1 MKDKSYYI
9 GNVADVI
16 HSWMNYI
23 YEVSDTDHLAAESSL
38 RYPIAGLLERK
49 KDDVSVA
56 MEVEH
61 PCYKDARVDFM
72 WKNKTDSVFLEM
84 KYVKE
89 DSINVQDF
97 FDDIFRL
104 ATIPEENCHKYFLV
118 CGKIDDF
125 KKNFERR
132 KVSTKNAYT
141 SVLKKKGEK
150 VRVKQNTSTRASAF
164 DEILSFVIQPSPQE
178 TIIGENIAEKMYCF
192 SAKRKLYKYY
202 QEFKKAYTKKC
213 KGGYQCPRKITIK
226 TILLQPINKGFTSS
240 VAVWKIEQV
249 ECV

>member
-1 MKDKSYYI
+1 MRDKSYYI

-61 PCYKDARVDFM
+61 PCYKDARVDFV
-72 WKNKTDSVFLEM
+72 WSNKTDTVYLEM
-84 KYVKE
+84 KYVNN
-89 DSINVQDF
+89 DTINVQDV

-104 ATIPEENCHKYFLV
+104 ATIPGLNNHKYFLV

-132 KVSTKNAYT
+132 KVNTKIAYT
-141 SVLKKKGEK
+141 SVLKKQGKTIK
-150 VRVKQNTSTRASAF
+150 VKQNVPTRDFAF
-164 DEILSFVIQPSPQE
+164 GEILSFTISQLPHETTPDHVQE
-178 TIIGENIAEKMYCF
+178 KIYRF

-202 QEFKKAYTKKC
+202 REFKKAYKKKC
-213 KGGYQCPRKITIK
+213 KEEYKCPQNITIK
-226 TILLQPINKGFTSS
+226 TDLLQPINKGFSSS
-240 VAVWKIEQV
+240 VAVWRIEQV
-249 ECV
+249 E

>member
-9 GNVADVI
+9 GNVADVV

-23 YEVSDTDHLAAESSL
+23 YEVSDTEHLAAESSL

-49 KDDVSVA
+49 KGEISLS
-56 MEVEH
+56 MEVDH
-61 PCYKDARVDFM
+61 PCFDDSRIDFM
-72 WKNKTDSVFLEM
+72 WSDKTDKVYLEM
-84 KYVKE
+84 KYVNDK
-89 DSINVQDF
+89 SIDVQDF

-104 ATIPEENCHKYFLV
+104 ATIPEENCHRYFLV

-125 KKNFERR
+125 RKNFERR
-132 KVSTKNAYT
+132 QINPRTAYA
-141 SVLKKKGEK
+141 SSLVKKGK
-150 VRVKQNTSTRASAF
+150 SVKIKPNNSKRIFVF
-164 DEILSFVIQPSPQE
+164 DDILSFDLIQAPQE
-178 TIIGENIAEKMYCF
+178 KRKGNVEERTYCF
-192 SAKRKLYKYY
+192 SAKKKLYKYY
-202 QEFKKAYTKKC
+202 QAFKKEYTKKYRRS
-213 KGGYQCPRKITIK
+213 YQCPRKIAIK